1 MTERT
6 LVAGIGNIF
15 LSDDGFGSEVARRLV
30 GLAVPDGVRIE
41 DFGIRGVHLAY
52 EILNGYDTV
61 VLIDA
66 VDSSEPPG
74 TVSVIQPDLSGE
86 PDSVSGLP
94 VALDAHGMDPVA
106 VLAMVRDL
114 GGTLNR
120 VLLVGCQPASL
131 EEGIG
136 LSAPVADA
144 VDPAVQVVR
153 DLIVNASSLGACV
166 EEEST

>member
-1 MTERT
+1 MTART

-15 LSDDGFGSEVARRLV
+15 LSDDGFGSEVARRML
-30 GLAVPDGVRIE
+30 GLDVPDGVRIE

-61 VLIDA
+61 VLVDA
-66 VDSSEPPG
+66 VDTSEPPG
-74 TVSVIQPDLSGE
+74 TVSVIEPDLSGE
-86 PDSVSGLP
+86 PGSVGGLP

-114 GGTLNR
+114 GGQLDR
-120 VLLVGCQPASL
+120 VLLVGCQPAVL

-136 LSAPVADA
+136 LSAPVAGALDA
-144 VDPAVQVVR
+144 AVQVVL
-153 DLIVNASSLGACV
+153 DLIVNASTPGACLK
-166 EEEST
+166 EEPA